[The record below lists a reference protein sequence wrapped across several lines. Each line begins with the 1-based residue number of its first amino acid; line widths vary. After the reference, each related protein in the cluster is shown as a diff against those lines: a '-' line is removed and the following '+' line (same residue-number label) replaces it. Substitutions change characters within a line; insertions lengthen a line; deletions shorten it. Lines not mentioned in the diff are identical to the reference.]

1 VESAPA
7 SKWIKHEVDTADILP
22 ICFHDIGDTKN
33 GPRFPSLRALQ
44 RWVSLRTPSAAA
56 KPPLGASQL
65 EEIVSAAEQYLC
77 EIFQRKCRVPFIV
90 QKEFVSHGFAW
101 KELDKRLLIFE
112 SSKRAHPRVLTKV
125 LSHCSIFQPNYS
137 PAIKNFGVFLKAT
150 ARCNY
155 SLFIYDGEL
164 LPAWQLEEIVAAN
177 DEEMIILHH
186 TELAA
191 LIDTNFI
198 TLAVA

>member
-1 VESAPA
+1 MD
-7 SKWIKHEVDTADILP
+7 KHEVDTADSLLLPILP
-22 ICFHDIGDTKN
+22 ICFRDRGDTKN

-44 RWVSLRTPSAAA
+44 RWVNLQTPDATA
-56 KPPLGASQL
+56 KPTLDASQL
-65 EEIVSAAEQYLC
+65 DEIVRAAEQYLC
-77 EIFQRKCRVPFIV
+77 EIFQRKCRVPFLV
-90 QKEFVSHGFAW
+90 REEFISHGFAW

-125 LSHCSIFQPNYS
+125 LSHCSIFDPNYS
-137 PAIKNFGVFLKAT
+137 PALKRFGVFLKAA
-150 ARCNY
+150 ARCNH

-177 DEEMIILHH
+177 DDEMFILHH

-191 LIDTNFI
+191 LIDTNF
-198 TLAVA
+198 TALAAA